1 MIAMVWLVLGWLVW
15 LRLAGRSGRP
25 RVRDGVVM
33 LIFGGCPKTFV
44 RRTSAV

>member
-1 MIAMVWLVLGWLVW
+1 MAIVWLVASLMVCGWRGGPGMLGF
-15 LRLAGRSGRP
+15 AT
-25 RVRDGVVM
+25 VVM

>member
-1 MIAMVWLVLGWLVW
+1 VVFVVAACGAV
-15 LRLAGRSGRP
+15 RASAGSRRS
-25 RVRDGVVM
+25 VM

>member
-1 MIAMVWLVLGWLVW
+1 LRAMVWLVWHGLW
-15 LRLAGRSGRP
+15 LRFARRP
-25 RVRDGVVM
+25 RRSRDSRRSVM

>member
-1 MIAMVWLVLGWLVW
+1 MVVVVVAACGAV
-15 LRLAGRSGRP
+15 RASAGFAT
-25 RVRDGVVM
+25 VVM